1 MAKTAMRWGVRMQE
15 QIGKDK
21 VMVTNH
27 IGPSQADAERIA
39 AEVDGKVTRVMVLG

>member
-1 MAKTAMRWGVRMQE
+1 MSKIRFQWGVRMQE

-27 IGPSQADAERIA
+27 ISSSKADCERIA
-39 AEVDGKVTRVMVLG
+39 AEVDGKVTRIMVMR